1 METLLLQDT
10 YSQLF
15 VIARDA
21 RRRTNFV
28 SILKSMLQI
37 EHVAAVETF
46 KPHHLYPI
54 KRSRWLVII
63 DRSLSINEALHEIEL
78 IRRSDSAVDILL
90 INNTS
95 LNGNY
100 KGRELPDATLP
111 ENFTINDLFT
121 AIHELQIMRKD
132 TQK

>member
-1 METLLLQDT
+1 METLPLQDT

-15 VIARDA
+15 LITRDA

-46 KPHHLYPI
+46 EPHHLYPI

-90 INNTS
+90 INNTP
-95 LNGNY
+95 LNCNY
-100 KGRELPDATLP
+100 KGRKLPDATLP

-121 AIHELQIMRKD
+121 VIHKLQIMRKD